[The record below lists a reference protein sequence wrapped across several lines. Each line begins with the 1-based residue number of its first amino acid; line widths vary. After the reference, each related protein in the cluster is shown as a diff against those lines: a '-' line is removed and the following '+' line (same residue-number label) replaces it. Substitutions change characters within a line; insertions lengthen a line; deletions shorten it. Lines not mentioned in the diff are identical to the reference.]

1 MLLSRTDEEC
11 RNERAFCL
19 LLKQNEG
26 ILLKPQ
32 EILDIPLTFT
42 PTSMKCYD
50 ATVTVSL
57 RPYDQGG
64 SSSDV
69 LPSSLIGH
77 LSWIFPVKGV
87 PVSHAF
93 KDSRA
98 ITIECQSRD
107 RTEQMIELTLSGVV
121 PSTAGSAYT
130 TSTRTPLSL
139 VGQNYLKEAEFNVDN
154 VPFSESFR

>member
-1 MLLSRTDEEC
+1 
-11 RNERAFCL
+11 
-19 LLKQNEG
+19 
-26 ILLKPQ
+26 
-32 EILDIPLTFT
+32 
-42 PTSMKCYD
+42 MKCYE

-64 SSSDV
+64 SSSDILPSDV
-69 LPSSLIGH
+69 LPSSLNGH

-93 KDSRA
+93 NDSRA

-107 RTEQMIELTLSGVV
+107 RTEQMIEFTLSGVV

-139 VGQNYLKEAEFNVDN
+139 VGQNYLKEAEFDVDN
-154 VPFSESFR
+154 VPFSENFR